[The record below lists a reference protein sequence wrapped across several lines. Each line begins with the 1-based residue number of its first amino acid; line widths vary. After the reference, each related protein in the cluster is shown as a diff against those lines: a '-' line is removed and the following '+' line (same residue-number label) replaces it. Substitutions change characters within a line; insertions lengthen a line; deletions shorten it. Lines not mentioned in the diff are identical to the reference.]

1 MDEVENESGEELP
14 PLVKNP
20 ELQEYVQA
28 PYPPEAKAEGREGT
42 VLLLIEI
49 DEAGDVSYIEVLR
62 SAGADFDAAATEA
75 AWEFVFSPAEDA
87 SGPVPVAIEFE
98 YGFVLDASS
107 VEGAIEDETEELE
120 LPINLDGVVKE
131 MGTKRLLKDVS
142 VRAELEDGTNIE
154 TTTSEEGYYAFRG
167 LPKGLVKL
175 EAVFQW

>member
-1 MDEVENESGEELP
+1 MNALTLLLISGLAFSQDPTPQTDESDTESAEELP

-75 AWEFVFSPAEDA
+75 AWEFVLPPAEDNQDLY
-87 SGPVPVAIEFE
+87 PLAIEFE

-107 VEGAIEDETEELE
+107 VEGAVEDETEEIE

-131 MGTKRLLKDVS
+131 MGTKRLLKDASVS
-142 VRAELEDGTNIE
+142 C
-154 TTTSEEGYYAFRG
+154 
-167 LPKGLVKL
+167 
-175 EAVFQW
+175 